1 MWVKNCEK
9 HYLCQASDRFE
20 AKLAW
25 MTLAEPGAAS
35 AAHTQVDK
43 EWYGN
48 PMKPGPKKKASG
60 YMAISEDLQL
70 QFMHAK

>member
-43 EWYGN
+43 EWYGLY
-48 PMKPGPKKKASG
+48 G
-60 YMAISEDLQL
+60 YI
-70 QFMHAK
+70 